1 MVKYI
6 EKEYKSIL
14 NVLKFI
20 DSWYWCRY
28 TLNTYN
34 GCQFGCIYCDS
45 RSEKYHMPTDFE
57 NIIIV
62 KKNVKELLDK
72 RLTRARKLLPDV
84 VAISGANDPYQPA
97 ETRYRNTRQCL
108 EVLAKHKYPVGI
120 GTKSQLVL
128 RDLDLLEKIGKNNW
142 SSVSV
147 TITTTDSEVAKFLE
161 PRAPPPQE
169 RFDIIRT
176 IKEQTT
182 HIQAG
187 VSFIP
192 IVPYLCDSD
201 ENLEAMVQNI
211 KDSGADFILFGSGIT
226 MRDLQ
231 ARWFLK
237 HLKERYPELIE
248 KYEELYEF
256 KYNPT
261 AYEGKY
267 TPKARFFKKNSKKML
282 DLCVKYDL
290 PYRVKR
296 FIPNDFRRMNY
307 IISEKLLNEAYRL
320 QMLGKAWS
328 NKHWA
333 GLNIQNLKES
343 IVNIA
348 KRNELQ
354 KIRNVTNEI
363 EAFIR
368 ENFDDDA
375 EEGATG
381 LLRFL

>member
-6 EKEYKSIL
+6 EKEFKSIL
-14 NVLKFI
+14 NKLKFI

-45 RSEKYHMPTDFE
+45 RSAKYHMPTDFE
-57 NIIIV
+57 NTIIV
-62 KKNVKELLDK
+62 KKNAKELLDK
-72 RLTRARKLLPDV
+72 RITKARKLLPDV

-97 ETRYRNTRQCL
+97 ETKYLNTRQCL
-108 EVLAKHKYPVGI
+108 EVLAKNKYPVGI
-120 GTKSQLVL
+120 GTKSKLVI
-128 RDLDLLEKIGKNNW
+128 RDLDLLEKIGKVSW

-147 TITTTDSEVAKFLE
+147 TITTANPEIAEFLE
-161 PRAPPPQE
+161 PRAPTPQE
-169 RFDIIRT
+169 RFDV
-176 IKEQTT
+176 IKKIKKQTK

-201 ENLEAMVQNI
+201 EHLEVMV
-211 KDSGADFILFGSGIT
+211 KKTKESGADFILFGSGVT

-231 ARWFLK
+231 ANWFLK

-248 KYEELYEF
+248 KYEELYDF
-256 KYNPT
+256 KYNPVS
-261 AYEGKY
+261 YDGKY
-267 TPKARFFKKNSKKML
+267 NPKEHYHKKINKKML
-282 DLCVKYDL
+282 SLCEKYKL
-290 PYRVKR
+290 PYRMKR
-296 FIPNDFRRMNY
+296 FIPNDYRRMNY
-307 IISEKLLNEAYRL
+307 IIAEKLLNESFRL
-320 QMLGKAWS
+320 QILGKAWS
-328 NKHWA
+328 KKHWA
-333 GLNIQNLKES
+333 GMNIQNLKES
-343 IVNIA
+343 LLAVA

-354 KIRNVTNEI
+354 KIRNVNDKI

-368 ENFDDDA
+368 ENLDLDKD
-375 EEGATG
+375 ATG